1 MTTAAAARLLVNDTM
16 SPVEDSIKKLVTKL
30 SNDVYFIS
38 RRVCESAHC
47 NFRHRFV
54 VDIVVGVVAL
64 IVLLL
69 QSKSKSSFNETY
81 SFLCLNQYFLCFSTN
96 LTIINRL
103 SNTSFIKMAQT

>member
-1 MTTAAAARLLVNDTM
+1 MTTAAASRLLVNDTM

-38 RRVCESAHC
+38 RRVCESAHR

-54 VDIVVGVVAL
+54 VDIVVVVIAL

-69 QSKSKSSFNETY
+69 HIEIEIVIQRNIQFSMPEPILPVLQYKSYDHKPSIEYLFH
-81 SFLCLNQYFLCFSTN
+81 
-96 LTIINRL
+96 
-103 SNTSFIKMAQT
+103 